1 MGWGAIASLIA
12 SGVIILG
19 TIVGTQRYNE
29 GKRGRIYERLDE
41 TKAQISDKI
50 EADYARKDIC
60 TLTHKQV
67 EIELKEI
74 KKQTAHIP
82 KMAGQLEVLVKNGS
96 EK

>member
-1 MGWGAIASLIA
+1 MGWGIIASLIA
-12 SGVIILG
+12 SSVIILG

-41 TKAQISDKI
+41 TKEQMSAKM

-74 KKQTAHIP
+74 KGQTALIP
-82 KMAGQLEVLVKNGS
+82 VIVGQLEILVKNGAA
-96 EK
+96 K